1 MKVGDERQITVFF
14 PENYQAENL
23 RGKYVQFDVALKKIK
38 EEVPAKIDD
47 DLAKKVLKKDDATVE
62 DLKKEAEKRVVNQK
76 LTELYEDKLK
86 PEYLETLVK
95 KFDFAL
101 PQNIVE
107 QEIDNLANQKA
118 QSLSKDELEKIQGS
132 SEKIDELRESVR
144 KDAEN
149 SVKAT
154 FIVDAI
160 AKAENIT
167 VTDEEFNQD
176 YLF

>member
-1 MKVGDERQITVFF
+1 
-14 PENYQAENL
+14 
-23 RGKYVQFDVALKKIK
+23 
-38 EEVPAKIDD
+38 
-47 DLAKKVLKKDDATVE
+47 LAKKVLKKDDATVE

-118 QSLSKDELEKIQGS
+118 QSLSKEELEKIQGS

-167 VTDEEFNQD
+167 VTDEEFNQIIYFEALVNGQD
-176 YLF
+176 PQELMRYYEKNNLIPAIKMGIIEDKLFIKF